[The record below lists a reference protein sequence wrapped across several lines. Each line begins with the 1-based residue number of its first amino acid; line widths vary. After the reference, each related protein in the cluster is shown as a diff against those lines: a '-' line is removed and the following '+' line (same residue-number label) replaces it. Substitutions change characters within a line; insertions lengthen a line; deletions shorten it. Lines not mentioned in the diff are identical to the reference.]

1 MNLVWSMQ
9 TAILSRNSA
18 NLRNGAGVLK
28 IHVFKKESFPQLY
41 NLHLLPLTES
51 FNEFVAS

>member
-41 NLHLLPLTES
+41 NLHLLSLTEN